1 MRLLEDE
8 VTLSKELHDFTE
20 KHKKNLGLVSL
31 DVPLISN
38 LNVWVNIALIKQYH
52 ENLSADRAQELVRS
66 YLTRYSLEGIS
77 NKRNPTLTNRER
89 FCAMLL
95 RAVMVRDSIV
105 IIDRPFTIIPD
116 VQDDRF
122 IYDALKAVDDSFKEC
137 HIFDY
142 LWFKDKYRVIDVQ

>member
-1 MRLLEDE
+1 MTLFEDE
-8 VTLSKELHDFTE
+8 VILGKELNDFTV

-38 LNVWVNIALIKQYH
+38 LDVWVNIALIKQYH
-52 ENLSADRAQELVRS
+52 ENLSADKAQALVLRC
-66 YLTRYSLEGIS
+66 LARYGLQDIA
-77 NKRNPTLTNRER
+77 NKRNPALTNRER

-95 RAVMVRDSIV
+95 RALMVRDSIV
-105 IIDRPFTIIPD
+105 LIDRPFTAMPD
-116 VQDDRF
+116 VQDDLF

-142 LWFKDKYRVIDVQ
+142 IWHKDRYRMIGV

>member
-1 MRLLEDE
+1 MTLFEDE
-8 VTLSKELHDFTE
+8 VTLGKELNDFTA
-20 KHKKNLGLVSL
+20 KHKKNLGFVSP

-38 LNVWVNIALIKQYH
+38 LDVWVNIALIKQYH
-52 ENLSADRAQELVRS
+52 ENLSADKAQTLVLG
-66 YLTRYSLEGIS
+66 YLTRYGLQDIS
-77 NKRNPTLTNRER
+77 NKRNSALTNRER
-89 FCAMLL
+89 FYAMLL

-105 IIDRPFTIIPD
+105 VIDRPFNAIPD

-142 LWFKDKYRVIDVQ
+142 IWHKDRYRMIGV